1 MHPYVDKIIDY
12 VHNKNVSVAL
22 SSNLSIKFE
31 NRIDKIIK
39 SNPDY
44 LKISLSG
51 FYPEAYNK
59 THEGGNIDLVK
70 RNLFLLRELIDK
82 YGSNTLVDINYHLYR
97 DNSGKNLSKMKQL
110 ANKLGFILSETYAL
124 IMPLERVISHLDGS
138 PDFQTKKLENNL
150 LVTIDE
156 GISASSKYP
165 LKEKQCPFREN
176 QININSDLSIPV
188 CCTVWERGENIVAK
202 NYLDTNLNEINLN
215 KSKVDTC
222 NKCMDLKLPEYNMGF
237 NKEGWRKYASQ
248 KTITDIGEK

>member
-1 MHPYVDKIIDY
+1 MSTLKKSASSSC
-12 VHNKNVSVAL
+12 VH
-22 SSNLSIKFE
+22 
-31 NRIDKIIK
+31 
-39 SNPDY
+39 
-44 LKISLSG
+44 
-51 FYPEAYNK
+51 
-59 THEGGNIDLVK
+59 
-70 RNLFLLRELIDK
+70 
-82 YGSNTLVDINYHLYR
+82 
-97 DNSGKNLSKMKQL
+97 
-110 ANKLGFILSETYAL
+110 
-124 IMPLERVISHLDGS
+124 
-138 PDFQTKKLENNL
+138 KKLENNL